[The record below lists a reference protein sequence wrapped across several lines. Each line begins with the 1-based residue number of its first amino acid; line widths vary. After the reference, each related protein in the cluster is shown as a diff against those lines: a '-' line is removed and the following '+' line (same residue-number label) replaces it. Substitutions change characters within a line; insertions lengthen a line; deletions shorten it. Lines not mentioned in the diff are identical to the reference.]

1 LAYVWSLLTNR
12 QLLIR
17 ITHPCPLTQLLLP
30 NEINWDNKSIDYFEN
45 YNQPLFT
52 TVHENKMDGLHFYEE
67 FKNLNLI
74 KMHEN
79 QNLIILRA
87 NLDVI
92 KSLAENSAL
101 KGKLMSLGFVNKIDD
116 FKMSNIFRIIYNQL
130 FKLTPN
136 LNKKYEDFKIKAKPD
151 NYSKLICAQVRIGS
165 FGGDRQFTVR
175 KNSKL
180 FWNFIRDTLIRDEKK
195 YKIFIT
201 SDSEAVANECIDEFG
216 KDKVVMIEGLY
227 NHIDKTQNFN
237 NSCQPFEKT
246 ILDMHAFQLC
256 DKVVVSRGGY
266 GLMGD
271 FLRENPFNEFYRYT
285 EVSMNENST
294 KEKIVQFVKIKN
306 LKILEENF
314 QSEIE
319 WVKTNF

>member
-1 LAYVWSLLTNR
+1 
-12 QLLIR
+12 
-17 ITHPCPLTQLLLP
+17 
-30 NEINWDNKSIDYFEN
+30 
-45 YNQPLFT
+45 
-52 TVHENKMDGLHFYEE
+52 MDGLNLYDE

-79 QNLIILRA
+79 QSLIILRA

-101 KGKLMSLGFVNKIDD
+101 KEKIMSLGFVDKIED

-130 FKLTPN
+130 FKLTPS
-136 LNKKYEDFKIKAKPD
+136 LNKKYKDFKIKAKP
-151 NYSKLICAQVRIGS
+151 NKHSKLICAQVRIGS
-165 FGGDRQFTVR
+165 FGGDREFTDR

-180 FWNFIRDTLIRDEKK
+180 FWNFIRNTLIKDEKN

-201 SDSEAVANECIDEFG
+201 SDSESVANESIDEFG
-216 KDKVVMIEGLY
+216 KDKVVMIDGLY
-227 NHIDKTQNFN
+227 NHIDKTRNFN
-237 NSCQPFEKT
+237 NSCEPFEKT

-285 EVSMNENST
+285 EVFVNENSINKT
-294 KEKIVQFVKIKN
+294 IVNFIKIKN

-319 WVKTNF
+319 WVKTHF